1 MLPYIPKAKDYCSYS
16 MFQRL
21 GGKVGGERSGDGGWV
36 GSDVQKNET
45 VSLVLKEPQ
54 FKERNAHNK

>member
-1 MLPYIPKAKDYCSYS
+1 

-21 GGKVGGERSGDGGWV
+21 GGKVGGERSGDSGWV